1 VTQTR
6 VSVQFILNGKKTE
19 IDILPEQSALQ
30 VIRDELG
37 MKGTKEGCGIGEC
50 GACTIEVDGRAVN
63 ACLMFGVH
71 LDGCRVMTVEGLAQ
85 DGRLHLIQETFLAGH
100 AVQCG
105 FCTPGLL
112 MSTHAML
119 GENPDPD
126 DQQIVQ
132 AISGNI
138 CRCTGYQQIFS
149 SMRAACGQ
157 SGQSGQDQG
166 PESQGSCRER
176 C

>member
-1 VTQTR
+1 MTQNRVT
-6 VSVQFILNGKKTE
+6 VQFTLNGKKTVK
-19 IDILPEQSALQ
+19 DILPEQSALQ

-50 GACTIEVDGRAVN
+50 GACTIEVDGQSVN
-63 ACLMFGVH
+63 ACLMFGVQ
-71 LDGCRVMTVEGLAQ
+71 LDGCLVITVEGLAEE
-85 DGRLHLIQETFLAGH
+85 GCLHPIQEKFLAGH

-112 MSTHAML
+112 MSTHALL
-119 GENPDPD
+119 GETPEPD
-126 DQQIVQ
+126 DDQIVQ

-149 SMRAACGQ
+149 SVRAACGQ
-157 SGQSGQDQG
+157 SGQGSVRENQDSK
-166 PESQGSCRER
+166 EER

>member
-1 VTQTR
+1 MTQNRVTVAFT
-6 VSVQFILNGKKTE
+6 LNGKKTVK
-19 IDILPEQSALQ
+19 DILPEQSALQ

-50 GACTIEVDGRAVN
+50 GACTIEVNGQAVN
-63 ACLMFGVH
+63 ACLMFGVQ
-71 LDGCRVMTVEGLAQ
+71 LDGCRVMTVEGLAEA
-85 DGRLHLIQETFLAGH
+85 GRLHPVQEKFLEGH

-112 MSTHAML
+112 MSTHALL
-119 GENPDPD
+119 GENPAPD
-126 DQQIVQ
+126 DEQIVQ

-149 SMRAACGQ
+149 SVRAACGL
-157 SGQSGQDQG
+157 SGQGSDRENQDIKG
-166 PESQGSCRER
+166 ER

>member
-1 VTQTR
+1 MTQTR
-6 VSVQFILNGKKTE
+6 VTVKFTLNGKETVK
-19 IDILPEQSALQ
+19 DILPEQSALQ

-50 GACTIEVDGRAVN
+50 GACTIEVNGQAVN
-63 ACLMFGVH
+63 ACLMFGVQ
-71 LDGCRVMTVEGLAQ
+71 LDGCRVMTVEGLAEE
-85 DGRLHLIQETFLAGH
+85 GRLHPIQEKFLAGH

-112 MSTHAML
+112 MSTHALL
-119 GENPDPD
+119 GENPEPD
-126 DQQIVQ
+126 DDQIVQ
-132 AISGNI
+132 AISGNV

-149 SMRAACGQ
+149 SVRAAAGPPV
-157 SGQSGQDQG
+157 QD
-166 PESQGSCRER
+166 REQEG

>member
-1 VTQTR
+1 MTHTR
-6 VSVQFILNGKKTE
+6 IPVQFTLNGKKTVK
-19 IDILPEQSALQ
+19 DILPEQSALQ

-50 GACTIEVDGRAVN
+50 GACTIEVNGQAVN
-63 ACLMFGVH
+63 ACLMFGVQ
-71 LDGCRVMTVEGLAQ
+71 LDGCRVMTVEGLAE
-85 DGRLHLIQETFLAGH
+85 DGRLHPVQEKFLAGH

-112 MSTHAML
+112 MSTHALL
-119 GENPDPD
+119 GENPEPD
-126 DQQIVQ
+126 DNQIVQ

-149 SMRAACGQ
+149 SVRAAGGLSDQ
-157 SGQSGQDQG
+157 GSGQEG
-166 PESQGSCRER
+166 C
-176 C
+176 

>member
-1 VTQTR
+1 MTQNRIT
-6 VSVQFILNGKKTE
+6 VQFILNGKK
-19 IDILPEQSALQ
+19 IAKDILPEQSALQ
-30 VIRDELG
+30 MIRDELC

-50 GACTIEVDGRAVN
+50 GACTIAVNGQAVN
-63 ACLMFGVH
+63 ACLMFGVQ
-71 LDGCRVMTVEGLAQ
+71 LDGCRVMTVEGLAE
-85 DGRLHLIQETFLAGH
+85 DGRLHPVQEKFLEGH

-112 MSTHAML
+112 MSTHALL
-119 GENPDPD
+119 GENPAPD
-126 DQQIVQ
+126 DDQIVQ

-149 SMRAACGQ
+149 SVRAACGL
-157 SGQSGQDQG
+157 SGQVSER
-166 PESQGSCRER
+166 ESKDSKGER

>member
-1 VTQTR
+1 MTQNRVTVAFT
-6 VSVQFILNGKKTE
+6 LNGKKTVK
-19 IDILPEQSALQ
+19 DILPEQSALQ

-50 GACTIEVDGRAVN
+50 GACTIEVNGQAVN

-71 LDGCRVMTVEGLAQ
+71 LDGSRVMTVEGLAEA
-85 DGRLHLIQETFLAGH
+85 GRLHPVQEKFLEGH

-112 MSTHAML
+112 MSTHALL
-119 GENPDPD
+119 GENPAPD
-126 DQQIVQ
+126 DEQIVQ

-149 SMRAACGQ
+149 SVRAACGL
-157 SGQSGQDQG
+157 SGQGSDRENQDYKK
-166 PESQGSCRER
+166 ER

>member
-1 VTQTR
+1 VTQNR
-6 VSVQFILNGKKTE
+6 VSVQFTLNGKKAVA
-19 IDILPEQSALQ
+19 DILPEQSALQ

-50 GACTIEVDGRAVN
+50 GACTIEVDGRSVN

-85 DGRLHLIQETFLAGH
+85 DGRLHPIQESFLAGH

-112 MSTHAML
+112 MSTHSL
-119 GENPDPD
+119 LEENPEPD
-126 DQQIVQ
+126 EQQIVQ

-149 SMRAACGQ
+149 SVRAACGQ
-157 SGQSGQDQG
+157 SGQGKG
-166 PESQGSCRER
+166 PESENISRER

>member
-1 VTQTR
+1 MTQTKIA
-6 VSVQFILNGKKTE
+6 VAFTLNGKKTVK
-19 IDILPEQSALQ
+19 DILPEQSALQ

-50 GACTIEVDGRAVN
+50 GACTISVNGQAVN

-71 LDGCRVMTVEGLAQ
+71 LDGCRVMTVEGLAEE
-85 DGRLHLIQETFLAGH
+85 GRLHPVQEKFLEGH

-112 MSTHAML
+112 MSTHALL
-119 GENPDPD
+119 GENPAPD
-126 DQQIVQ
+126 DDQIVQ

-149 SMRAACGQ
+149 SVRAACAL
-157 SGQSGQDQG
+157 SGQGSERENQDHKG
-166 PESQGSCRER
+166 ER